1 MSDLS
6 APSSSSAPQFATAEY
21 ASSGSDRCKS
31 CNQPLTSSYFR
42 VNGALACPTCVENL
56 RAQLPKDTHS
66 AFVRGMLFGIGGAI
80 LGMILYSAFGIITGI
95 EIGYLALAVGFL
107 VGKAIRMGSG
117 NIGGRRYQIA
127 AAVLTY
133 AAVSFSAI
141 PIGIYEYSKD
151 LKSKGSQIEVVTPA
165 PESSGS
171 ASSSSTSEPPEAE
184 AVEKDSAS
192 SKGAGGL
199 ILTLL
204 FYGFASPILE
214 LQNPINGLLG
224 LVILVVGIRYAW
236 SQTGAPKVDIL
247 GPFETTTAPVKT

>member
-1 MSDLS
+1 MSDPS
-6 APSSSSAPQFATAEY
+6 APMSNSVPQFATAEY

-42 VNGALACPTCVENL
+42 VNGALACPACVDKL
-56 RAQLPKDTHS
+56 KAQIPKDTHS
-66 AFVRGMLFGIGGAI
+66 AFVRGLIFGIGGAI

-117 NIGGRRYQIA
+117 NIGGRRYQVA

-141 PIGIYEYSKD
+141 PIGIYEYSKAA
-151 LKSKGSQIEVVTPA
+151 KPRASQAEVVTPA
-165 PESSGS
+165 PESPSSDSRSS
-171 ASSSSTSEPPEAE
+171 ASESPEAK
-184 AVEKDSAS
+184 AVEKDSTS
-192 SKGAGGL
+192 SRGL
-199 ILTLL
+199 GKLFLTLL
-204 FYGFASPILE
+204 FYGFASPFLE

-224 LVILVVGIRYAW
+224 LVILLVGIRFAW
-236 SQTGAPKVDIL
+236 SQTAAPQVDIL
-247 GPFETTTAPVKT
+247 GPFAASPAPANP